1 MAYNNYGPPP
11 GAYGGRQNS
20 YQNNYSGAPG
30 MAPPPGMGA
39 PPGMDNASSPTTM
52 GGQQFQPPPNMSNM
66 PNFNFN
72 APVIR
77 LGVGGQDQQGRNSD
91 RSGGQG
97 GGRGSNAE
105 PLGNRGR
112 MGLGA
117 SGDGRDRNIERERAA
132 VRESMMALQPPTRE
146 EVARTIFIGG
156 IGEGAPD
163 ELEIE
168 KLLRCAGKLRR
179 WNRARDA
186 DDKDCKF
193 GFAEYEDVESLEAA
207 NEIFNDF
214 EVPVFKNG
222 AVVKDAESEEEGGL
236 AGVKTMKLL
245 VVVDQASKEYIT
257 EWTAKRKEDDNARQF
272 RIDGC
277 REDLR
282 QCLTALANSGSYAAN
297 RMNGDA
303 DGDVAMGNVNG
314 GDDFAANADVVNIQ
328 LSSTEDEL
336 SDIAP
341 ELRAT
346 VIEEIKAF
354 RDRSNRRDL
363 ERMRR
368 EDELEQAERQRSS
381 GRINRLASPPP
392 SGAPSGP
399 ASAANG
405 IPVGPR
411 DRGPAGAPAG
421 PRGYRGVQMPSDYVN
436 GVAFVGANGNTNGVT
451 LNREDEDSEAS
462 DEELER
468 RRQAKRQAE
477 LDEQYAAAERRW
489 LNRERTRAAAQSRE
503 KEREGKETE
512 VRDRDA
518 DAMRQRLGN
527 WDDDE
532 MARDRNELYYQD
544 RVAWNRTRVAFR
556 EREDRIDEH
565 DRQQEARENADE
577 RRRKAEAMGMAD
589 DFMDQMSS
597 ELEARGPAAEPT
609 PTGPAGPGLKIS
621 LGSAAAKTKAAAAS
635 QAPARRAMADV
646 EGLLDDEEDAA
657 AAGLKRPELKP
668 LSDLSTAPT
677 DPEDR
682 AAARQQLAAEIPTD
696 TQALFAFPLKRQHLT
711 DAMIS
716 GQIRGFV
723 EKKVVEFLGVQE
735 DLLVETV
742 VEGLKEGKEVR
753 EITGEVE
760 GALDEEDAEAL
771 LKKVWRVVVYL
782 VEERARG
789 LAD

>member
-1 MAYNNYGPPP
+1 MAYNYGPPP
-11 GAYGGRQNS
+11 GAYGGQQQYGKTNFA
-20 YQNNYSGAPG
+20 APG
-30 MAPPPGMGA
+30 MGPPPGMGA
-39 PPGMDNASSPTTM
+39 PPGMDNAGSPTTM
-52 GGQQFQPPPNMSNM
+52 GSGQFQPPPNM
-66 PNFNFN
+66 PNINFN

-77 LGVGGQDQQGRNSD
+77 LGVGGQDQHGRGGD
-91 RSGGQG
+91 RGPGVHG

-105 PLGNRGR
+105 PIGNRGR
-112 MGLGA
+112 LGLGA
-117 SGDGRDRNIERERAA
+117 SADGGNRNLERERANI
-132 VRESMMALQPPTRE
+132 RENMMALQPPTRE

-156 IGEGAPD
+156 LGEGAPED
-163 ELEIE
+163 VEID

-179 WNRARDA
+179 WTRARDA
-186 DDKDCKF
+186 DDRLCKF

-207 NEIFNDF
+207 NEIFTEL

-222 AVVKDAESEEEGGL
+222 AVIKDEENEDEGGL
-236 AGVKTMKLL
+236 AGVRKMKLL

-282 QCLTALANSGSYAAN
+282 QCLTTLANSGSYAAN
-297 RMNGDA
+297 GMNGDA
-303 DGDVAMGNVNG
+303 DGDISMGNANG
-314 GDDFAANADVVNIQ
+314 IHDPAANADVVNIQ
-328 LSSTEDEL
+328 VSAEDEL

-354 RDRSNRRDL
+354 RDRSNRRDV

-368 EDELEQAERQRSS
+368 EEELEQAERQRST

-411 DRGPAGAPAG
+411 DRSGAAVAGAPAG
-421 PRGYRGVQMPSDYVN
+421 PRAYRGVQMPSDYVN
-436 GVAFVGANGNTNGVT
+436 GVAFVGANGAANGISI
-451 LNREDEDSEAS
+451 NREDEDDEAS
-462 DEELER
+462 DDELER
-468 RRQAKRQAE
+468 RRQEKRKAE
-477 LDEQYAAAERRW
+477 MDEHYANVERRW
-489 LNRERTRAAAQSRE
+489 LNRERTRAAAQGRE
-503 KEREGKETE
+503 TNREATEAETKE
-512 VRDRDA
+512 RDA
-518 DAMRQRLGN
+518 DAMRQKLSS
-527 WDDDE
+527 WDDE
-532 MARDRNELYYQD
+532 ERARDRDEIFYHD
-544 RVAWNRTRVAFR
+544 RVAWSRNRAAFR
-556 EREDRIDEH
+556 EREERIDDH
-565 DRQQEARENADE
+565 DRQAEARETADE
-577 RRRKAEAMGMAD
+577 RRRKAEATGMVD

-597 ELEARGPAAEPT
+597 EMEARGATAPS
-609 PTGPAGPGLKIS
+609 GPAGPGLKIS
-621 LGSAAAKTKAAAAS
+621 LGSAAAKTKAAQAS
-635 QAPARRAMADV
+635 QAPVRRGMADV

-677 DPEDR
+677 DPEER
-682 AAARQQLAAEIPTD
+682 AVARQHLAAEIPTD
-696 TQALFAFPLKRQHLT
+696 TAALFAFPLKRQFLT
-711 DAMIS
+711 AAVVHE
-716 GQIRGFV
+716 QVRPFV

-742 VEGLKEGKEVR
+742 VDGLKEGKEVR
-753 EITGEVE
+753 DIVSEVE
-760 GALDEEDAEAL
+760 GALDAEDAEAL

-782 VEERARG
+782 VEERAKG
-789 LAD
+789 LTD